1 MTHDEK
7 LEKARVV
14 KLLGIN
20 FTIKTQWL
28 NDEGKSVGGRGHL
41 GQLVYPTENL
51 PDEMQDAIRE
61 MILEQCQKED
71 IG

>member
-28 NDEGKSVGGRGHL
+28 NDEGKSVGGRGRL

-61 MILEQCQKED
+61 MILEQCQEED